1 MVLLKCIPSACSW
14 SWYGNDSDPLEL
26 GWEMRAGNLLPI
38 DSDRAASHERLLK
51 LIYCDCQSG
60 CKENSAC
67 QCRNAKEACN
77 AMCGHCVGLTCTNA
91 FDIDMVQINIALIRQ
106 VTGPFTLRCSTY
118 LMQKP
123 V

>member
-1 MVLLKCIPSACSW
+1 MHSFRVFLQVQ

-26 GWEMRAGNLLPI
+26 GWEMRAVNLLPI
-38 DSDRAASHERLLK
+38 GSDRAASSEGLPK

-67 QCRNAKEACN
+67 RCREAKEACN

-91 FDIDMVQINIALIRQ
+91 FDINMV
-106 VTGPFTLRCSTY
+106 
-118 LMQKP
+118 
-123 V
+123 